1 MIGGGSHPIFEEK
14 FVFEFIEGV
23 VELNI
28 WVLTNRS
35 SGNEEALGFLRVEL
49 QQVLFNGYVDSTWT
63 LHSTDG
69 RPAGFIRLT
78 LQFPPSSRFQGQG
91 SIYEAPTLD
100 STAPVG
106 TPQAP
111 IWYQLL
117 PYDARPPPRPAS
129 FVGPNASY
137 PPNSAVA
144 QQPNGTGP
152 AAQWSQFLPYG
163 SPSPAAPACAY
174 NSTTTPP
181 LGYPLPQYPP
191 GLNPFDIYPPRPRDN
206 SPQDV

>member
-1 MIGGGSHPIFEEK
+1 MAFGGGAQGPTRRLLELIDATTWRTEGLLRLNTHASLCGGSHPIFEEK
-14 FVFEFIEGV
+14 FVFKFIEGV

-35 SGNEEALGFLRVEL
+35 SGNEEALGFLRVEV

-100 STAPVG
+100 STAPV
-106 TPQAP
+106 
-111 IWYQLL
+111 
-117 PYDARPPPRPAS
+117 
-129 FVGPNASY
+129 
-137 PPNSAVA
+137 AVA